1 MAVRQIGVVYDQYR
15 KIANIQA
22 IPFDEILSQLL
33 KKMKR
38 DTDFI
43 GPSMYLFTDIAD
55 DLRKIDQNE
64 KGIKNAFQIMKK
76 QQDELANFLVTLN
89 KKRSQEKIKS

>member
-1 MAVRQIGVVYDQYR
+1 MVVRQSGVVFDQFR
-15 KIANIQA
+15 KIASIQA

-43 GPSMYLFTDIAD
+43 GPSMYLFTDIAE
-55 DLRKIDQNE
+55 DLRRIDENE
-64 KGIKNAFQIMKK
+64 KGIKFAFQIMKK

-89 KKRSQEKIKS
+89 SKRSQEK